1 MAVVHATRPVCTWC
15 GKLAEKVL
23 RLKVPCPLC
32 GVDVETLICPECAAK
47 LIDVLRMFLQTK

>member
-1 MAVVHATRPVCTWC
+1 MVVVRSTKPICTWC
-15 GKLAEKVL
+15 GGFSEKAF